1 MKRFVELGFNV
12 VVNSRRCLSASRSLL
27 AIALVDSDT
36 SEPRLPPDARDRV
49 GSPSEGG
56 SLINNAGI
64 FISKPCTDYKTED
77 FTSLSQAAHLS
88 IDGFIRAVLGFDFD
102 YGAGNAAETSS
113 AKSPLSWSNVRRDG
127 TRVTIIERG
136 EQLLRREDSDVAEEV
151 YKILREDGIDMGL

>member
-1 MKRFVELGFNV
+1 MHRLQDRGLHVAV
-12 VVNSRRCLSASRSLL
+12 ASRSSFNRR
-27 AIALVDSDT
+27 IYS
-36 SEPRLPPDARDRV
+36 S
-49 GSPSEGG
+49 
-56 SLINNAGI
+56 
-64 FISKPCTDYKTED
+64 
-77 FTSLSQAAHLS
+77 
-88 IDGFIRAVLGFDFD
+88 AVLGFDFD